1 MAYGSVIGLG
11 VPQDRGVDDRDTS
24 TKTEYIGA
32 LIEQDVKPGAAK
44 MTETIK
50 AKVGD
55 LLQFRITS
63 PQLGRAVLNLQVSV
77 DGNARKVA
85 VVRPFPT
92 KREPSLNN
100 KDVSV
105 FVLPEKPG
113 RATVRIAFVD
123 NEGKP
128 FHRIYPVELVER

>member
-1 MAYGSVIGLG
+1 MAYESVASVG
-11 VPQDRGVDDRDTS
+11 VPQDHGLDPRDIG
-24 TKTEYIGA
+24 TKNESIGA
-32 LIEQDVKPGAAK
+32 LIERDVNPGVEKAI
-44 MTETIK
+44 ETIK

-85 VVRPFPT
+85 VVTPFP
-92 KREPSLNN
+92 KKGQPNLDR

-105 FVLPEKPG
+105 FILAEKPG
-113 RATVRIAFVD
+113 RASVRITFVD

-128 FHRIYPVELVER
+128 FRRTYHLELVER